1 MTSEQHDA
9 SESLVTGILRELS
22 QTLAVERTRLHRVA
36 ASVHPALT
44 GAGFV
49 ILQIIQQHG
58 EFTAAQL
65 AQKLMMDKSLVSR
78 HIAELRRHNL
88 VICTPSTLDGRV
100 VLIEASE
107 RAREALQLA
116 NSLALRAYRERFDVF
131 SRAELQEL
139 FGYLQRLNL
148 ADDILVALDRAAQ
161 HARE

>member
-1 MTSEQHDA
+1 MATEQL
-9 SESLVTGILRELS
+9 SSGESLVTSILRELS

-44 GAGFV
+44 GVGFI

-65 AQKLMMDKSLVSR
+65 AQKLVMDKSLVSR
-78 HIAELRRHNL
+78 HIAELRRHEL
-88 VICTPSTLDGRV
+88 VICRPSTIDGRV

-107 RAREALQLA
+107 QAREALQLA

-131 SRAELQEL
+131 TEAELAKL
-139 FGYLQRLNL
+139 YKYLRRLNI
-148 ADDILVALDRAAQ
+148 ADDILAALDRAAQ
-161 HARE
+161 HTHD